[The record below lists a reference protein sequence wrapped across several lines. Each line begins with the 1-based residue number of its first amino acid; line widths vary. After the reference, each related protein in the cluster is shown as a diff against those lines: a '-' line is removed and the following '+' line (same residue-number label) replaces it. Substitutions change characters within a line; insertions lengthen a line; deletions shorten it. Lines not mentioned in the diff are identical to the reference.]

1 MGLVNMDE
9 KRESRKR
16 TLSDRVV
23 SNLNALQYAVTEPLK
38 LRMARAQYGHLYD
51 DEDKKPLVSVYI
63 NTLNRAQILVERA
76 VPSVLSQTYKN
87 LELVVIGNHC
97 TDNTGELL
105 SQIDDPRLSYCNLPS
120 RKPRH
125 PDDIEIYWLLGG
137 SAAMNKGLDMLKG
150 EWIAW
155 LGDDDVWAPDY
166 IEKLLHFAQ
175 SEKYE
180 FASGQ
185 YVEKRFGKE
194 KIVDGERVNGPY
206 HTRKPFDPHDNS
218 PKIGGIQTWLYRSYL
233 RFFKYNLN

>member
-87 LELVVIGNHC
+87 
-97 TDNTGELL
+97 
-105 SQIDDPRLSYCNLPS
+105 
-120 RKPRH
+120 
-125 PDDIEIYWLLGG
+125 
-137 SAAMNKGLDMLKG
+137 
-150 EWIAW
+150 
-155 LGDDDVWAPDY
+155 
-166 IEKLLHFAQ
+166 
-175 SEKYE
+175 
-180 FASGQ
+180 
-185 YVEKRFGKE
+185 
-194 KIVDGERVNGPY
+194 
-206 HTRKPFDPHDNS
+206 
-218 PKIGGIQTWLYRSYL
+218 
-233 RFFKYNLN
+233 